1 MCSESAVGS
10 VPRYAVTV
18 SRCSSSSV
26 PGMICANMPRHFIS
40 STKFFFIVLL
50 YVLEVEVSGS
60 LFCGSC
66 LPVFCLSM
74 FLFLSAKALGRSPS
88 HPTDGI
94 LLFVLWQAMFP
105 LPVRVSLLPVRR
117 IPSMLA

>member
-1 MCSESAVGS
+1 M
-10 VPRYAVTV
+10 
-18 SRCSSSSV
+18 
-26 PGMICANMPRHFIS
+26 
-40 STKFFFIVLL
+40 
-50 YVLEVEVSGS
+50 SGS

-66 LPVFCLSM
+66 LPVFSLSM
-74 FLFLSAKALGRSPS
+74 FLFLSAKAQGRSPS